1 MRSHSDQ
8 RQIGTVLQ
16 AASDAQGNKL
26 KSALLKRQAVKVFGT
41 DGEDYLISKTNG
53 SAVHQTEIDQSAI
66 GKLLGMVDTSYAAYE
81 GLQMAQRQLS
91 GDIYSDWN
99 LLAGE
104 IKSGQDWQQL
114 LGYLPKE
121 LDNKIDTWQRLI
133 RPEHLRLLQ
142 ASMAKHV
149 MQRSELFE
157 AECQF
162 RTKSG
167 SWQWLLVRGMIT
179 ARLADGKPGRML
191 LLQRDIMAI
200 KQADEKCRTAVSAA
214 EEDKTTR
221 SRFIAKVSHEI
232 RTPMNGIIGM
242 TDLVLDTDLD
252 DEQRHYLHAV
262 KSSSSALMAII
273 NDLLDFSKIDAG
285 EMPNSCVELPVRKL
299 IHDAV
304 RALANSAHKKGL
316 ELILE
321 IDPNIPDKVA
331 GDASMLRR
339 VLVNLVDNAVKFT
352 DQGEVQVKVT
362 KTAASNS
369 GVNLTFSVSDTGIGI
384 PANRQKAI
392 FDAFTQGDD
401 TVTRSFGGTGL
412 GLAICSRLVQG
423 MGGTLQVT
431 SQSDQGSCFYFTA
444 AFKRLPN
451 TAPIVPPKTH
461 AGKKALLLES
471 NQHASRCLQAALQ
484 HLGIEV
490 SLAQSLPEAVA
501 QTQASRQNN
510 VPFDFILA
518 NSATTV
524 TPGNKLIK
532 DWQKHGKSERL
543 VWILKCDDQA
553 KELADLRQQGIVA
566 YLVKPVFADHLAA
579 ALDLA
584 EKGLETEFVLS
595 PPELKDDLLG
605 AQQGNTDGLNILVVE
620 DNPVSQELILLLL
633 RKHRHRIS
641 VANNGLEALA
651 LFDNGDFD
659 VVMMDIEMPM
669 MGGIE
674 TAEAIRTR
682 EMRRSWVMTNEF
694 HNTYI
699 IAVTANV
706 STGARERCLDAGMN
720 DFIGKPLN
728 PDDLHA
734 ALERARANLEG
745 SDFAAGSLQ
754 PSDPL
759 ADFHAAAEQI
769 GDKEVLHSMASMFL
783 NEWEEHIS
791 KLATALAARSGDQL
805 SHQSTNLRALLAMF
819 HATEAQQA
827 VSELVAH
834 AKVVPHP
841 DWSACEAS
849 LSAIKVAM
857 HKTRPAF
864 ERFVSK
870 PL

>member
-1 MRSHSDQ
+1 MRKE
-8 RQIGTVLQ
+8 
-16 AASDAQGNKL
+16 NKL
-26 KSALLKRQAVKVFGT
+26 KSALLKQQAVKVFGA
-41 DGEDYLISKTNG
+41 DGEDYLISETKR
-53 SAVHQTEIDQSAI
+53 SAVHQTTIDQSAI
-66 GKLLGMVDTSYAAYE
+66 GKLLGMVDASYAAYE

-99 LLAGE
+99 LLSGE

-121 LDNKIDTWQRLI
+121 LDNRIDTWQRLI

-142 ASMAKHV
+142 ASMANHV
-149 MQRSELFE
+149 MQRSKIFE

-162 RTKSG
+162 RKKSG
-167 SWQWLLVRGMIT
+167 SWQWLLVRGTIT

-191 LLQRDIMAI
+191 LLQRDITAT
-200 KQADEKCRTAVSAA
+200 KQADEKCREAVSAA
-214 EEDKTTR
+214 EEAKTTR

-232 RTPMNGIIGM
+232 RTPMNGILGM
-242 TDLVLDTDLD
+242 TDLVLDTALN

-262 KSSSSALMAII
+262 KTSSSSLMAII

-285 EMPNSCVELPVRKL
+285 EMPNNYVELPLRKL

-304 RALANSAHKKGL
+304 RTLANTAQKKGL
-316 ELILE
+316 ELTLE
-321 IDPNIPDKVA
+321 IDPNVPDKVA
-331 GDASMLRR
+331 GDSSFLRR

-352 DQGEVQVKVT
+352 DQGDVLVKVS

-369 GVNLTFSVSDTGIGI
+369 GINLTFSVSDTGIGI

-392 FDAFTQGDD
+392 FDAFAQGDD
-401 TVTRSFGGTGL
+401 SVTRSFGGTGL

-431 SQSDQGSCFYFTA
+431 SQSGQGACFTFTA
-444 AFKRLPN
+444 AFKCLPN
-451 TAPIVPPKTH
+451 TAPIMPPQTH
-461 AGKKALLLES
+461 AGKKALLLEP
-471 NQHASRCLQAALQ
+471 NRHASRCLQAALQ
-484 HLGIEV
+484 HLGIKV
-490 SLAQSLPEAVA
+490 TLAQSLLEAVA
-501 QTQASRQNN
+501 RTRASRQNKA
-510 VPFDFILA
+510 PFDFILA
-518 NSATTV
+518 NSATTGA
-524 TPGNKLIK
+524 PGNKLIK
-532 DWQKHGKSERL
+532 EWQNHDKSERL
-543 VWILKCDDQA
+543 VWILNSDDQA
-553 KELADLRQQGIVA
+553 NELAELRQQGIVA

-584 EKGLETEFVLS
+584 DKGQETEFVLS
-595 PPELKDDLLG
+595 PPELPDDLLLAKERNKG
-605 AQQGNTDGLNILVVE
+605 GLNILVVE
-620 DNPVSQELILLLL
+620 DNPVSQELILRLL
-633 RKHRHRIS
+633 RKHAYRIS

-651 LFDNGDFD
+651 LFDKGNFD
-659 VVMMDIEMPM
+659 VVTMDIEMPM

-706 STGARERCLDAGMN
+706 TTGARERCLDAGMN
-720 DFIGKPLN
+720 DFIGKPMN

-734 ALERARANLEG
+734 ALIRARDYLEG
-745 SDFAAGSLQ
+745 SDFPAANPNPNNQ
-754 PSDPL
+754 F
-759 ADFHAAAEQI
+759 ADFIAAVDQI
-769 GDKEVLHSMASMFL
+769 GDRETLHSMASMFL
-783 NEWEEHIS
+783 SEWDDHIS
-791 KLATALAARSGDQL
+791 KLASALTARSGEQL
-805 SHQSTNLRALLAMF
+805 CNQSCSLRALLAMF
-819 HATEAQQA
+819 HATEAQQT

-857 HKTRPAF
+857 QKTRPAF

-870 PL
+870 PLSI

>member
-1 MRSHSDQ
+1 M
-8 RQIGTVLQ
+8 
-16 AASDAQGNKL
+16 
-26 KSALLKRQAVKVFGT
+26 KSALLKQQAVQVFGAN
-41 DGEDYLISKTNG
+41 GENTLRSEINGGAAPQNKTEP
-53 SAVHQTEIDQSAI
+53 SSI
-66 GKLLGMVDTSYAAYE
+66 GKLLGMVDASYAAYE
-81 GLQMAQRQLS
+81 GIQRVQRQLS

-99 LLAGE
+99 LLTGE

-121 LDNKIDTWQRLI
+121 LDNQIDTWQRLI

-142 ASMAKHV
+142 ASMATHV
-149 MQRSELFE
+149 MQRSDYFE
-157 AECQF
+157 TECQF
-162 RTKSG
+162 RKKNG
-167 SWQWLLVRGMIT
+167 AWQWLLVRGRIT

-191 LLQRDIMAI
+191 LLQRDITTI
-200 KQADEKCRTAVSAA
+200 KQADEKWRAAVSAS
-214 EEDKTTR
+214 EEAKTTR

-242 TDLVLDTDLD
+242 TDLVLDTALD

-285 EMPNSCVELPVRKL
+285 EMPNNCAELSVKKT

-304 RALANSAHKKGL
+304 RTLANPAHKKGL
-316 ELILE
+316 ELTLE
-321 IDPNIPDKVA
+321 IEPNVPDKVA
-331 GDASMLRR
+331 GDASILRR

-352 DQGEVQVKVT
+352 DQGDVLIKVS
-362 KTAASNS
+362 KTAASTS
-369 GVNLTFSVSDTGIGI
+369 GINLTFSVSDTGIGI
-384 PANRQKAI
+384 PVNRQKAI
-392 FDAFTQGDD
+392 FEAFAQGDD
-401 TVTRSFGGTGL
+401 SVTRSFGGTGL

-431 SQSDQGSCFYFTA
+431 SEPGQGSCFSFTA
-444 AFKRLPN
+444 AFKRLPY
-451 TAPIVPPKTH
+451 TAPIVPPKTY
-461 AGKKALLLES
+461 AGKKTLLLEP
-471 NQHASRCLQAALQ
+471 NQHASRCHQAALRQ
-484 HLGIEV
+484 LGIEV
-490 SLAQSLPEAVA
+490 TLVQSISEAVA

-510 VPFDFILA
+510 TPFDFILA
-518 NSATTV
+518 NSATTGA
-524 TPGNKLIK
+524 PSNELIK

-543 VWILKCDDQA
+543 VWIINSNNQA

-566 YLVKPVFADHLAA
+566 YLVKPIFADHLTA

-584 EKGLETEFVLS
+584 DKRQETEFVLS
-595 PPELKDDLLG
+595 PPELPDDLML
-605 AQQGNTDGLNILVVE
+605 AQQEHTGGLNLLVVE
-620 DNPVSQELILLLL
+620 DNPVSQELVLRLLH
-633 RKHRHRIS
+633 KSGHRIS

-651 LFDNGDFD
+651 VFDKGNFD

-682 EMRRSWVMTNEF
+682 EMRRSWVMTKEF

-706 STGARERCLDAGMN
+706 STSTKEKCLDAGMN

-728 PDDLHA
+728 SDDLYT
-734 ALERARANLEG
+734 ALERARAYSEG
-745 SDFAAGSLQ
+745 CDFAAGSLNS
-754 PSDPL
+754 SDQL

-769 GDKEVLHSMASMFL
+769 GDPEVLHSMASMFL
-783 NEWEEHIS
+783 AEWDEHIS
-791 KLATALAARSGDQL
+791 KLASALAERSGDRL
-805 SHQSTNLRALLAMF
+805 CHQASSLRALLAMF

-827 VSELVAH
+827 VSELFAH
-834 AKVVPHP
+834 AKVAPLP

-849 LSAIKVAM
+849 LSAFKVAM
-857 HKTRPAF
+857 KKTHLDF

-870 PL
+870 PVCIKKSTGKEIPSSPPSAGC